1 MKEITIRIETEN
13 AAFEDQEYEEVSRI
27 LQEIIDS
34 NYLLKTKDKRKLY
47 DINGNPVGE
56 LIIKEE

>member
-1 MKEITIRIETEN
+1 MEEITIRIETVN

-27 LQEIIDS
+27 LQDLIDS

-56 LIIKEE
+56 LIIKE